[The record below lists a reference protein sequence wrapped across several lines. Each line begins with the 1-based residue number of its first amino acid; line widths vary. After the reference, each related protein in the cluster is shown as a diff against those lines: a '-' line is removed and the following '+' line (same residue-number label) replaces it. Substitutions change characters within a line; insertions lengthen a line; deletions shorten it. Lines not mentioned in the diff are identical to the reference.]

1 MILVNSGVV
10 TTVLLALLL
19 FGQSAEVQA
28 DIYRYRDENGV
39 WHFTNIRSDVRY
51 KLYIRSYPGK
61 AVQQYIRDFEGII
74 SQASERFKVDPFL
87 IKAVIKAESDF
98 NQNAVSQK
106 GAQGLMQL
114 MPGTAEDMKVEDPF
128 NPEENIF
135 GGTRYLSMML
145 SRFNND
151 MRLALAAYN
160 AGPERV
166 ENHRGI
172 PPIPETKS
180 FIEKVMQY
188 YGRYRAGTQR

>member
-1 MILVNSGVV
+1 MILANSGIV
-10 TTVLLALLL
+10 TSVLLALLL

-188 YGRYRAGTQR
+188 YGRYRAGTR

>member
-1 MILVNSGVV
+1 MNCSMIRIAAGFLLGF
-10 TTVLLALLL
+10 VLAVP
-19 FGQSAEVQA
+19 QIATA

-51 KLYIRSYPGK
+51 HLYIRSYTKK
-61 AVQQYIRDFEGII
+61 ATEYIRDFDGII
-74 SQASERFKVDPFL
+74 TQASERFRVDPHL

-98 NQNAVSQK
+98 DHTAVSGK

-114 MPGTAEDMKVEDPF
+114 MPGTANDMRVEDPF

-135 GGTRYLSMML
+135 GGTRYLSLML
-145 SRFNND
+145 NRFQQD

-166 ENHRGI
+166 EGHGGI
-172 PPIPETKS
+172 PPIAETQT
-180 FIEKVMQY
+180 FVEKVLQY
-188 YGRYRAGTQR
+188 YSRYRAGIKK